1 MDIYRTPMDTS
12 EQKTSFTIKGIVE
25 WLLPRLTKR
34 LQDMFKPFVGIFNE
48 VPTYTVSEPYT
59 LGTRRDKYVDVNITL
74 PGKLQLPGN
83 NELVAII
90 DNMSATYKMVNGYRD
105 VPKEKLQPYFNC
117 DHCGKNRNRTFN
129 FLLKDEHGQYK
140 CVGSSCVKSYLGVD
154 PERVLRAMNLF
165 MTLGSDINS
174 IADEYGEDPL
184 NGAGKRISWKNMLV
198 DTSKLINFIYDF
210 IQTNGYEKKEYDK
223 DGYGRLI
230 LKNITTNTADAIGRE
245 LEMMVDH
252 PEELDKISDDPST
265 KEALIAFYANQH
277 FNEIVD
283 KFTSAVKHQEVEFFN
298 IGLFASMIARFLEGK
313 ANQNVEFYGNVG
325 EKIANIPVEVISH
338 IGKEGQFGMFYIIGM
353 KSGNNLFVY
362 KGGSPPKDMN
372 KGVKGL
378 LSGSIKAHDTYGGIK
393 QTVVQRVKFQPTL
406 SERERLMELAGI
418 KKK

>member
-1 MDIYRTPMDTS
+1 MDQNGQSST
-12 EQKTSFTIKGIVE
+12 FTIKHMGE
-25 WLLPRLTKR
+25 WLFSRLEKQ
-34 LQDMFKPFVGIFNE
+34 LQGMFKPFVGVFNE
-48 VPTYTVSEPYT
+48 VPTYTASQPYT
-59 LGTRRDKYVDVNITL
+59 IGTKPHKFVNVEITI

-117 DHCGKNRNRTFN
+117 DHCGKNRNRNFN

-140 CVGSSCVKSYLGVD
+140 CVGSSCVKAYLGVN
-154 PERVLRAMNLF
+154 PERVLEAMNWFLNLE
-165 MTLGSDINS
+165 TNVRSL
-174 IADEYGEDPL
+174 ADEYGKDPS
-184 NGAGKRISWKNMLV
+184 GGGGGRQISWKNMLI
-198 DTSKLINFIYDF
+198 DTDKLINFVYEF
-210 IQTNGYEKKEYDK
+210 IKKNGYEKKEYAEDRS
-223 DGYGRLI
+223 GYSV
-230 LKNITTNTADAIGRE
+230 LKNPSTNTADAIGRE
-245 LEMMVDH
+245 LEVKVMDH
-252 PEELDKISDDPST
+252 PEELEMASNDPSI
-265 KEALIAFYANQH
+265 KQELMAIYADQRS
-277 FNEIVD
+277 NEMVHNFI
-283 KFTSAVKHQEVEFFN
+283 SAIKHPEVEFFN

-325 EKIANIPVEVISH
+325 DKIANIPVEVVSH

-378 LSGSIKAHDTYGGIK
+378 LSGSIKAHDTYGGVK

-406 SERERLMELAGI
+406 NERERMMELAGI